1 MQARDTASRPPSL
14 PASRPPGL
22 PAPGLPDFFDP
33 PSPLRILAPNFLC
46 EMAFRDPAGQ
56 LNMLNDIICLVRP
69 EIDPDGKT

>member
-1 MQARDTASRPPSL
+1 MGGRLGGSTKSNAITSMSKKK
-14 PASRPPGL
+14 
-22 PAPGLPDFFDP
+22 FDP

-56 LNMLNDIICLVRP
+56 LNMLNNIICLVRP